1 MLISCLGDHLGEFV
15 ALLNKASLRG
25 IARVLRDPV
34 QFAAIRAELS
44 TEMATP
50 ETVEPE
56 NDDEPPLPFTYATDQ
71 PPAQL
76 PMR

>member
-1 MLISCLGDHLGEFV
+1 M
-15 ALLNKASLRG
+15 
-25 IARVLRDPV
+25 LRDPV
-34 QFAAIRAELS
+34 QFASIRAELS

-50 ETVEPE
+50 DTADTE

-71 PPAQL
+71 PPAQV

>member
-1 MLISCLGDHLGEFV
+1 
-15 ALLNKASLRG
+15 
-25 IARVLRDPV
+25 VLRDPV

-56 NDDEPPLPFTYATDQ
+56 NDDEPLLPFTYATDQ